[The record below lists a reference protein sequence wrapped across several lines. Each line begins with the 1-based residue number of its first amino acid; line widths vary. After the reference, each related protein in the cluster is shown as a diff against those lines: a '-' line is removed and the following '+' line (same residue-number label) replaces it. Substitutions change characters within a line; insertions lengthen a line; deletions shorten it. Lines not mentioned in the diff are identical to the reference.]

1 MKILILGSH
10 GFIGSV
16 IYSALSSD
24 NDVYGCDIQK
34 SDEKRYFCISAE
46 NPDFSIVFKQEE
58 FDVCINASGIAN
70 VSLSM
75 KNPLADFD
83 ANARNVFCILD
94 CIRQYQ
100 SHCSFI
106 TLSSAAVYGNP
117 ERLPIKEVDALKP
130 VSPYGFDKMIS
141 ENICKLFSEIYG
153 IKTSCLRLFSVY
165 GKGQRKMLLWD
176 VCNKFREDLVVNLF
190 GTGNEGRDY
199 IHVTEIPRI
208 ISLIIERQKD
218 NFSVYNIANGS
229 QIKVRQIAEFIKRY
243 FGTEKEIIFSKKVR
257 NGDPLNWEADI
268 SKIKALGYIPS
279 VSIEDGIN
287 DYVRWFKNL
296 YV

>member
-75 KNPLADFD
+75 KNPIADFD

-117 ERLPIKEVDALKP
+117 ERLPIKEVDKLKP

-141 ENICKLFSEIYG
+141 ENICRLFSEIYG
-153 IKTSCLRLFSVY
+153 VKTSCLRLFSVY
-165 GKGQRKMLLWD
+165 GEGQKKMLLWD
-176 VCNKFREDLVVNLF
+176 VCCKFRDDSIVSLF
-190 GTGNEGRDY
+190 GTGNESRDY

-208 ISLIIERQKD
+208 ISLIIERQKE
-218 NFSVYNIANGS
+218 NFSVYNIANGK
-229 QIKVRQIAEFIKRY
+229 QIKVRYVAELIKQY
-243 FGTEKEIIFSKKVR
+243 MKSDKEIVFSNDVR
-257 NGDPLNWEADI
+257 KGDPLNWEADI
-268 SKIKALGYIPS
+268 SKIKAFGYEPDI
-279 VSIEDGIN
+279 SIEDGIN
-287 DYVRWFKNL
+287 KYVDWFKKQSL
-296 YV
+296 